1 MPFTQRQTRGIIA
14 FLVLIIALQFA
25 FRNCEFPSTFAPV
38 DTSVAEREMD
48 SLRELTLRA
57 NKDTIYPFNPN
68 FLSDYKAYKIGL
80 TTEQYDRL
88 QAFRAQDRYV
98 NSAEEFQE
106 VTGISD
112 SVLHKIAPSFKF
124 PDWVKNRKTFASSY
138 EKYPSKHYPKQDINT
153 ATADALM
160 KIYGIGEGF
169 SNRILKYR
177 NKLHGFTYM
186 EQVAEVY
193 GLDKEVYERVAER
206 FEVQTTPVIE
216 KKDIN
221 TLNMYE
227 LSKIPYVKYGE
238 GKKIVGLR
246 SELGNFKSFDD
257 LLQIEGFDKE
267 RIARLQL
274 YLYIEQ

>member
-1 MPFTQRQTRGIIA
+1 MNRQQTRGVL
-14 FLVLIIALQFA
+14 FLLLLIIALQFA
-25 FRNCEFPSTFAPV
+25 FRNLSFNRTFAP
-38 DTSVAEREMD
+38 TETTLLQREMD
-48 SLRELTLRA
+48 SLRALVSLPK
-57 NKDTIYPFNPN
+57 KDTIYPFNPN
-68 FLSDYKAYKIGL
+68 FITDYKGFKLGL
-80 TTEQYDRL
+80 TPEQIDRL
-88 QAFRAQDRYV
+88 QAFRAQNKYV
-98 NSAEEFQE
+98 NSAEEFQQ

-112 SVLHKIAPSFKF
+112 SLLHKIAPSFKF
-124 PDWVKNRKTFASSY
+124 PEWVKNRRTSSY
-138 EKYPSKHYPKQDINT
+138 VYEKSPKKHYPKQDINT
-153 ATADALM
+153 ATAEELM

-177 NKLHGFTYM
+177 NKLHGFTYIS
-186 EQVAEVY
+186 QVAEVY
-193 GLDKEVYERVAER
+193 GLEKEVYERVAER

-246 SELGNFKSFDD
+246 SELGTLKSFDD
-257 LLQIEGFDKE
+257 LLQIEGFDKQ